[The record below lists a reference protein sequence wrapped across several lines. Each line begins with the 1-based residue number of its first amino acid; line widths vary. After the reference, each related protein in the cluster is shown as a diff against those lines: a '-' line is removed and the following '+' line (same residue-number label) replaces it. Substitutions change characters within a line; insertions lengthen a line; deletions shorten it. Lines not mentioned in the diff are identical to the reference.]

1 MISRALQTL
10 GRYLLLMRQTFTR
23 PQRMRLFLKQV
34 LQNMYS
40 LGVSSIPLVL
50 VISLFIGALLVLQ
63 IKLNIDFP
71 WLPRFAVGYAT
82 REVLLLEFSTTIVA
96 VILAGKVGSHIAS
109 EIGTMRVTQQIDALD
124 VMGVNSANYVSLP
137 KVVGFVAFIPVIDV
151 LSVAAGLLGAFGIC
165 FVMNIMPTE
174 TLAFG
179 LRHDFN
185 EWYVWSGF
193 IKAFV
198 FAFII
203 STVAAYCGYQVRGGS
218 VEVGKASTNAVVW
231 SSVIILFSDLLL
243 TNLLLGK

>member
-1 MISRALQTL
+1 MLGRALQTI
-10 GRYLLLMRQTFTR
+10 GRYLLLMKQTFVR
-23 PQRMRLFLKQV
+23 PQRFRFFLRQMFE
-34 LQNMYS
+34 NMYS
-40 LGVSSIPLVL
+40 LGVSSIPLVF

-82 REVLLLEFSTTIVA
+82 REVLLLEFSTTIVC
-96 VILAGKVGSHIAS
+96 VILAGKVGSNIAS

-124 VMGVNSANYVSLP
+124 VMGVNSANYVILP
-137 KVVGFVAFIPVIDV
+137 KIAGVVLFIPVINI

-165 FVMNIMPTE
+165 VVMNIMPVE
-174 TLAFG
+174 TLSFG

-185 EWYVWSGF
+185 EWFVWSGF
-193 IKAFV
+193 IKSYV

-203 STVAAYCGYQVRGGS
+203 SSVASFCGYSVRGGS
-218 VEVGKASTNAVVW
+218 VEVGKASTDAVVW

-243 TNLLLGK
+243 TNLLIG

>member
-10 GRYLLLMRQTFTR
+10 GRYLLLMRQTFVR
-23 PQRMRLFLKQV
+23 PQRRRVFLKQMF
-34 LQNMYS
+34 QNMYS

-50 VISLFIGALLVLQ
+50 IISLFIGALLVLQ

-71 WLPRFAVGYAT
+71 WLPRFAIGYAT
-82 REVLLLEFSTTIVA
+82 REVLLLEFSTTIVC

-124 VMGVNSANYVSLP
+124 VMGVNSANYVILP
-137 KVVGFVAFIPVIDV
+137 KIAGFVLFIPVIDI
-151 LSVAAGLLGAFGIC
+151 LSVAAGLIGAFGIC
-165 FVMNIMPTE
+165 VIMDIMPVE

-193 IKAFV
+193 IKSYV
-198 FAFII
+198 FALII
-203 STVAAYCGYQVRGGS
+203 SSVSSYCGYNVRGGS
-218 VEVGKASTNAVVW
+218 VEVGKASTDAVVW
-231 SSVIILFSDLLL
+231 SSIIILFSDLLL
-243 TNLLLGK
+243 TNLLLG

>member
-10 GRYLLLMRQTFTR
+10 GRYLLLMRQTFVR
-23 PQRMRLFLKQV
+23 PQRRRLFLKQMF
-34 LQNMYS
+34 QNMYS

-50 VISLFIGALLVLQ
+50 IISLFIGALLVLQ

-71 WLPRFAVGYAT
+71 WLPRFAIGYAT
-82 REVLLLEFSTTIVA
+82 REVLLLEFSTTIVC

-124 VMGVNSANYVSLP
+124 VMGVNSANYVILP
-137 KVVGFVAFIPVIDV
+137 KIAGFVLFIPVIDI
-151 LSVAAGLLGAFGIC
+151 LSVAAGLIGAFGIC
-165 FVMNIMPTE
+165 VIMDIMPVE

-193 IKAFV
+193 IKSYV
-198 FAFII
+198 FALII
-203 STVAAYCGYQVRGGS
+203 SSVSSYCGYNVRGGS
-218 VEVGKASTNAVVW
+218 VEVGKASTDAVVW
-231 SSVIILFSDLLL
+231 SSIIILFSDLLL
-243 TNLLLGK
+243 TNLLLG

>member
-10 GRYLLLMRQTFTR
+10 GRYLLLMRQTFVR
-23 PQRMRLFLKQV
+23 PQRSRLFLKQMF
-34 LQNMYS
+34 QNMYS

-50 VISLFIGALLVLQ
+50 IISLFIGALLVLQ

-71 WLPRFAVGYAT
+71 WLPRFAIGYAT
-82 REVLLLEFSTTIVA
+82 REVLLLEFSTTIVC

-124 VMGVNSANYVSLP
+124 VMGVNSANYVILP
-137 KVVGFVAFIPVIDV
+137 KIAGFVLFIPVIDI
-151 LSVAAGLLGAFGIC
+151 LSVAAGLIGAFGIC
-165 FVMNIMPTE
+165 VIMDIMPVE

-193 IKAFV
+193 IKSYV
-198 FAFII
+198 FALII
-203 STVAAYCGYQVRGGS
+203 SSVSSYCGYNVRGGS
-218 VEVGKASTNAVVW
+218 VEVGKASTDAVVW
-231 SSVIILFSDLLL
+231 SSIIILFSDLLL
-243 TNLLLGK
+243 TNLLLG

>member
-10 GRYLLLMRQTFTR
+10 GRYLLLMRQTFVR
-23 PQRMRLFLKQV
+23 PQRSRLFLKQMF
-34 LQNMYS
+34 QNMYS

-50 VISLFIGALLVLQ
+50 IISVFIGALLVLQ

-71 WLPRFAVGYAT
+71 WLPRFAIGYAT
-82 REVLLLEFSTTIVA
+82 REVLLLEFSTTIVC

-124 VMGVNSANYVSLP
+124 VMGVNSANYVILP
-137 KVVGFVAFIPVIDV
+137 KIAGFVLFIPVIDI
-151 LSVAAGLLGAFGIC
+151 LSVAAGLIGAFGIC
-165 FVMNIMPTE
+165 VIMDIMPVE

-193 IKAFV
+193 IKSYV
-198 FAFII
+198 FALII
-203 STVAAYCGYQVRGGS
+203 SSVSSYCGYNVRGGS
-218 VEVGKASTNAVVW
+218 VEVGKASTDAVVW
-231 SSVIILFSDLLL
+231 SSIIILFSDLLL
-243 TNLLLGK
+243 TNLLLG